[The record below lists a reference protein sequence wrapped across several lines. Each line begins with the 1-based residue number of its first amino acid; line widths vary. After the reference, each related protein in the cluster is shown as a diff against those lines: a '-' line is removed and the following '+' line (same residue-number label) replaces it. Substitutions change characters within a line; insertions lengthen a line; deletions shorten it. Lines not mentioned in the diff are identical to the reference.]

1 MSLHDVPIH
10 IPNSN
15 HFIWQTQIHCH
26 CNSWLVSINWKY
38 SSPVNEKD
46 KYVHKYGPIPIKF
59 SAILWPCLILEL
71 LGPLSLF
78 NCVYISAW
86 AIHNVNIFQCI
97 GRANTYPIL
106 LLTES
111 IFAWTIWVRGQAD
124 ITGGDFSLDSD
135 NVGSD
140 VLEKAMSH
148 LEQGGLLLRTPIW
161 SEESSS
167 GRTPPTAL
175 HAAKFTSTRSSLT
188 TRPWTELVR
197 GNGLRKKTKKP
208 WTDGIPGGCELSTLL
223 WNTQERES
231 HLNYTTST

>member
-26 CNSWLVSINWKY
+26 CNSWLVSIDWKY

-46 KYVHKYGPIPIKF
+46 KYMHKYGPIPIKF

-111 IFAWTIWVRGQAD
+111 IFAWTIWVRAPD
-124 ITGGDFSLDSD
+124 PSL
-135 NVGSD
+135 
-140 VLEKAMSH
+140 M
-148 LEQGGLLLRTPIW
+148 
-161 SEESSS
+161 
-167 GRTPPTAL
+167 
-175 HAAKFTSTRSSLT
+175 LT
-188 TRPWTELVR
+188 TLSVYIQ
-197 GNGLRKKTKKP
+197 GLSKLKFSPSGCGGASSRAEP
-208 WTDGIPGGCELSTLL
+208 LLSASGPGLGRVWQRT
-223 WNTQERES
+223 WVMKW
-231 HLNYTTST
+231 